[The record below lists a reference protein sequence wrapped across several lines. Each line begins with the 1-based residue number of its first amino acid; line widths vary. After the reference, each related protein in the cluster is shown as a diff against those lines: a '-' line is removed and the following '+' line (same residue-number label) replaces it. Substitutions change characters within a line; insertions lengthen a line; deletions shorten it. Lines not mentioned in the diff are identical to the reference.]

1 MLSHEMKTEINKS
14 DYYISKSIKF
24 SKDDMKTNKFINF

>member
-1 MLSHEMKTEINKS
+1 MKPEINKS

-24 SKDDMKTNKFINF
+24 FRRWYEDKPIYKFL